1 MIHLNISDVPENFEG
16 YVIFQSDV
24 NKVVSV
30 KLKISRNT
38 PFKEFKEI
46 LFKNLGKDFPL
57 NENDFS
63 AYYMK

>member
-46 LFKNLGKDFPL
+46 VLKVK
-57 NENDFS
+57 
-63 AYYMK
+63 